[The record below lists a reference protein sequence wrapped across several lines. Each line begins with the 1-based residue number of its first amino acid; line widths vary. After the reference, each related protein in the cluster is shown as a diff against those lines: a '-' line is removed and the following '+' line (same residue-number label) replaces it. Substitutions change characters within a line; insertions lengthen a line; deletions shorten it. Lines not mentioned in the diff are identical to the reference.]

1 MANSYPIETIPAA
14 AISEIIGGTPAVVIE
29 TDGNNSI
36 IESLKRLNAHSEYTL
51 YHTNPGIGQLAQTL
65 QRTAESGI
73 KTIVLCGKRP
83 PIIKSLI
90 SSAISAALISPGS
103 EDSSPWGMPYQ
114 AISQPTFEEF
124 AHLGYQTYRY
134 HKETLSL
141 LRSSYFQELRLGV
154 LRSDISLAEPLL
166 RTKEYIFIDLNS
178 VRHSDFPDNK
188 FSSPNGLYA
197 EELCQ
202 LARYIGMGQ
211 SIKSIFIYG
220 YPSDLKADSVSAAL
234 TAELIWHIVEAI
246 SSNIIEDPSNAAND
260 DLFLRKIVSMGQEG
274 QDLVFVTSSSTGRWW
289 MEVPRLKEGDF
300 LYFPCSNS
308 DYLTA
313 CSGEVPLRWLFFFQ
327 KINPN

>member
-73 KTIVLCGKRP
+73 KTIVLCGNRP

-90 SSAISAALISPGS
+90 SSALSAALI
-103 EDSSPWGMPYQ
+103 
-114 AISQPTFEEF
+114 F

-134 HKETLSL
+134 HKETLSH

-166 RTKEYIFIDLNS
+166 RTKEYVFIDLNS